1 MRSLAASSDRPIPL
15 FSFPYNH
22 VGDTQAKRLAIKTL
36 LASHGYRLAALT
48 IDTSDYCSKAPMNAP
63 SLNAM
68 RAMTERIERAYLDH
82 TRVQISYYGELG
94 RKVLDGEMP
103 AIILLHANRLN
114 ATTIGPLISLFPLAG
129 YGFVSL
135 ARAQADVAY
144 SAMPAVA
151 TKFGPILAYRWARE
165 RRVKVDYRLEH
176 EPLAWISAYASKTP

>member
-82 TRVQISYYGELG
+82 TRVQISY
-94 RKVLDGEMP
+94 
-103 AIILLHANRLN
+103 
-114 ATTIGPLISLFPLAG
+114 
-129 YGFVSL
+129 
-135 ARAQADVAY
+135 
-144 SAMPAVA
+144 
-151 TKFGPILAYRWARE
+151 
-165 RRVKVDYRLEH
+165 
-176 EPLAWISAYASKTP
+176 